1 MASLIYKILECL
13 TNYIIVSRCQYCR
26 LQKCLIMGMRS
37 DSPRVAAASEARRSS
52 NASSKRISVDTELNG
67 KIGVKSELYDSPT
80 LLPRRA
86 FIPES
91 VQSREEDQVSNR
103 SVSDSGSSLGDSNLL
118 SQTMDNLLT
127 RIRSMEESN
136 TSSDTEDEINSVIS
150 DRPLLDE
157 AHLKF
162 DLTIPSPMHSTPTI
176 HFVCETA
183 SRLLFRTLN
192 WIKSIPSFS
201 LLKLSLQIDLVR
213 QSWAS
218 MFILGLAQISRQI
231 SVPSL
236 LSLVV
241 SHQQSRLAG
250 DSSLNV
256 KEVAETVCKIHEYVK
271 SLSKLELDDSE
282 FGYMKAVLLFGE
294 GEITHHPNTPLSLEF
309 IYRVS

>member
-1 MASLIYKILECL
+1 
-13 TNYIIVSRCQYCR
+13 
-26 LQKCLIMGMRS
+26 MRS

-52 NASSKRISVDTELNG
+52 NASSKRMSVDTELTG
-67 KIGVKSELYDSPT
+67 KMGVKSELYDSPT

-91 VQSREEDQVSNR
+91 IQPREEDHACSR
-103 SVSDSGSSLGDSNLL
+103 SISDSGSSLGEPSLL
-118 SQTMDNLLT
+118 SQTMENLLT
-127 RIRSMEESN
+127 RIKSLEESN

-157 AHLKF
+157 THLRF
-162 DLTIPSPMHSTPTI
+162 DLTIPSPMLSTPTI

-183 SRLLFRTLN
+183 SRLLFKTLN

-201 LLKLSLQIDLVR
+201 LLKLSLQIELVR

-218 MFILGLAQISRQI
+218 MFILGLAQISKQI

-250 DSSLNV
+250 DTSLNV
-256 KEVAETVCKIHEYVK
+256 KEVAETVCKIHQYVK
-271 SLSKLELDDSE
+271 TLSKLELDDSE
-282 FGYMKAVLLFGE
+282 FGYLKAVLLFSE
-294 GEITHHPNTPLSLEF
+294 GEITYHLSALL
-309 IYRVS
+309 YP